1 MDVSKNAS
9 YSPLCLQAFSHTNS
23 SVLDGGLPRWI
34 DEGYPVETGSSNS
47 TQDKSGTEKGTSY
60 PVPSMNEAVIR
71 CMRFIL
77 DFDGIRTAAH
87 DPKIIIHSVQGNGVQ
102 LDFVTE

>member
-1 MDVSKNAS
+1 
-9 YSPLCLQAFSHTNS
+9 
-23 SVLDGGLPRWI
+23 
-34 DEGYPVETGSSNS
+34 
-47 TQDKSGTEKGTSY
+47 
-60 PVPSMNEAVIR
+60 MNEAVIR